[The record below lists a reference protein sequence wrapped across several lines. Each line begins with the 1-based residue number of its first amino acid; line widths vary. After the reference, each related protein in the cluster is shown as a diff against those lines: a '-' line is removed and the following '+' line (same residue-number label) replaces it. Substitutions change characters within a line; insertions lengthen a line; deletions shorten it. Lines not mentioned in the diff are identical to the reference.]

1 MHVSFPQPNRPPE
14 TFQKETPGQRP
25 QQPPTTQPSPV
36 KRRLMWVGG
45 IVVCVLIAVLYFT
58 RPKPPQTITNSLGI
72 EFILIPAGEFS
83 MGSAN
88 GANDESPGHTVRI
101 SHAFYIGKYEVTQSQ
116 WEAVMGTNP
125 SQFKGESKRPVEQVS
140 WEDAQEFVRK
150 LNAKEGGTKYRL
162 PPEAEWEYAAR
173 AGSTTA
179 YSFGDDVTQ
188 LGEYAWYDQNA
199 GNTTHPVG
207 QRKPNAWGLH
217 DMHGNVW
224 EWVQDWYG
232 AYTAETAADPQGP
245 SSSSIRVFQGGRW
258 VRHAGYC
265 RAAYR
270 GRARPGNRSGDLG
283 LRLLRTAP

>member
-1 MHVSFPQPNRPPE
+1 MV
-14 TFQKETPGQRP
+14 
-25 QQPPTTQPSPV
+25 
-36 KRRLMWVGG
+36 G
-45 IVVCVLIAVLYFT
+45 IVVCVLISVLYFT
-58 RPKPPQTITNSLGI
+58 RPKLPDSPMSPPAPEPLPAATRPGTPEPARPPQTITNSLGM
-72 EFILIPAGEFS
+72 EFVLIPAGEFL

-88 GANDESPGHTVRI
+88 GDKDERPVHTVRI
-101 SHAFYIGKYEVTQSQ
+101 SQAFYLEKYEVTQGQ

-125 SQFKGESKRPVEQVS
+125 SQFKGDPKRPVEQVS
-140 WEDAQEFVRK
+140 WEDAQEFIRK

-162 PPEAEWEYAAR
+162 PTEAEWEYAAR

-207 QRKPNAWGLH
+207 QRKPNAWGLY

-232 AYTAETAADPQGP
+232 DYAAATVTDPQG
-245 SSSSIRVFQGGRW
+245 SSSGSVRVIRGGGW
-258 VRHAGYC
+258 FGNAGDC

-270 GRARPGNRSGDLG
+270 SYAPPGDRIADCG